1 MVSASMISAQ
11 DAAGLTSLLQK
22 AQAEDEE
29 FQAPVGP
36 AYEKKAGGVLELIE
50 DLYDKTKEQLKALV
64 AKEEQAIHN
73 YGMLA
78 QSLKDAIAFSKKEI
92 LKAKASQRG
101 EQKTKADAERNL
113 KKTTESLNKDE
124 TELVDLG
131 RDCKRKNEDYA
142 IEKKDRQDELTAVKT
157 AKEAL
162 DSAAGAAKQ
171 KYGLVEEPDSF
182 IQLKSMIR
190 NGADL
195 ANAEVVHMIRDLAHK
210 QHSKELALLA
220 QKIGAVM
227 RTSRKSSGPEVLKKI
242 IEMIRDM
249 IGSMENRLNEDT
261 TKKAYCDSE
270 RAKVKDKKA
279 EKQDQVDEYQAKM
292 DGIAAQSAQF
302 KAEVQELQKALAEL
316 AGAKKEMMQ
325 IREQEKAAFDKNA
338 PEMAAGLEGVKTA
351 LKVLREY
358 YESTGKSGG
367 ATGIIGML
375 EVCESDFSKSLSDMK
390 TAEATAIEDYEK
402 ELKEMKIENTRKQ
415 ADVKYKTEAADALDR
430 DLIAVKADAD
440 TVGEEMAAIVEYSNG
455 IEGECAETKESFA
468 EKAAKR
474 QAEID
479 GLKTAL
485 ETLKIE
491 NEPTPSPEDE
501 EPFAINVKVRYVES
515 LAQQGKSQSLRGR
528 QAPLGF

>member
-50 DLYDKTKEQLKALV
+50 NLYDKTKEQLTALQN
-64 AKEEQAIHN
+64 KEEQAVHN
-73 YGMLA
+73 YDVLA
-78 QSLKDAIAFSKKEI
+78 KSLQDAIDFSKKEV
-92 LKAKASQRG
+92 LKAKGSQRD
-101 EQKTKADAERNL
+101 EQKTKSEASRNL
-113 KKTTESLNKDE
+113 QQTTENLNKDE
-124 TELVDLG
+124 AELVDLG
-131 RDCKRKNEDYA
+131 RDCKRKNEDYQ
-142 IEKKDRQDELTAVKT
+142 IEKKDRDAELKAVATAQ
-157 AKEAL
+157 EAL
-162 DSAAGAAKQ
+162 TDKAMGASTQQYGAA
-171 KYGLVEEPDSF
+171 SF
-182 IQLKSMIR
+182 LQLGKKSMIR
-190 NGADL
+190 TAADL
-195 ANAEVVHMIRDLAHK
+195 ANVEVVHVIRDLAQK

-227 RTSRKSSGPEVLKKI
+227 RTSQDSKGPEVMNKI
-242 IEMIRDM
+242 ISMIKDM
-249 IGSMENRLNEDT
+249 IVSMENRLNEDT

-279 EKQDQVDEYQAKM
+279 DKQDEVDKLQAKM
-292 DGIAAQSAQF
+292 DGIASQSAQF
-302 KAEVQELQKALAEL
+302 KADVQQLQKALSEL
-316 AGAKKEMMQ
+316 AAAKKDMMQ

-358 YESTGKSGG
+358 FESTGKRGG

-402 ELKEMKIENTRKQ
+402 ELKEMKIEKTRKE
-415 ADVKYKTEAADALDR
+415 ADVKYKTEAADTLDR

-440 TVGEEMAAIVEYSNG
+440 TVGEEMAAIIEYSNG

-485 ETLKIE
+485 ETLKVE

-501 EPFAINVKVRYVES
+501 EPWSLKVKVRYAES

-528 QAPLGF
+528 QSHLAL